1 MPKGYI
7 IGHITVNDPEAYKEY
22 VEKDTPIVLAS
33 GGRFLVR
40 GGQAQV
46 VEGQAEDRH
55 VIFEFDS
62 FETALASYRDPAYQE
77 VAKIRHA
84 SASSTIMVVEGH
96 DEDLP
101 DPAGEAPLGFLIGH
115 VDIHNPDGY
124 RPYVEGNTPVM
135 RSHGGRFIVRGGRA
149 EVMEGATGAR
159 HVVVAY
165 PSYSA
170 AQAAYNDPAYQ
181 ELIAIRQQHSEGTI
195 IIAEGTPHE

>member
-7 IGHITVNDPEAYKEY
+7 IGHITVHDPEAYKEY
-22 VEKDTPIVLAS
+22 VEKETPILLAS

-46 VEGQAEDRH
+46 VEGQAEERH
-55 VIFEFDS
+55 VVFEFDS

-84 SASSTIMVVEGH
+84 TATSTILIVEGH

-101 DPAGEAPLGFLIGH
+101 KPAGDAPLGYLIGH
-115 VDIHNPDGY
+115 VTVTNPEGY
-124 RPYVEGNTPVM
+124 KPYVAGNTPIM
-135 RSHGGRFIVRGGRA
+135 RAHGGRYIVRGGRA
-149 EVMEGATGAR
+149 EVMEGSAGAR

-170 AQAAYNDPAYQ
+170 AQAAYHDPAYQ
-181 ELIAIRQQHSEGTI
+181 ALVAIRQQHSDGTI
-195 IIAEGTPHE
+195 IIAEGTS